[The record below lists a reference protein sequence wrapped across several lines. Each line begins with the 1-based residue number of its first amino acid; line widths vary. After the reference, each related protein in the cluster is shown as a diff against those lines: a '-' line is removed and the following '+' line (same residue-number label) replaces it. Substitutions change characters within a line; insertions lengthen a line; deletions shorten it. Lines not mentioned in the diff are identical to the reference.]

1 MKKLL
6 SGFCLLALVTAFA
19 AACTDAGDNRLG
31 ERPADRDRAPSA
43 SPSTSPTTPPAS
55 PSSPSTP
62 SSPGTTGTQQK

>member
-6 SGFCLLALVTAFA
+6 TGFCLLALVTTFA
-19 AACTDAGDNRLG
+19 TACTDTGDKRLG

-43 SPSTSPTTPPAS
+43 SPATSPSTPPAS
-55 PSSPSTP
+55 PSTPSTP